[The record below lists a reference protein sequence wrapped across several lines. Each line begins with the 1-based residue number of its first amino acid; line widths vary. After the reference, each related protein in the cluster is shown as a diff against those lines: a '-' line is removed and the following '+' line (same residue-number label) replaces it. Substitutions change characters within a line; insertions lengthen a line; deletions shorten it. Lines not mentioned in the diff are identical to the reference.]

1 MKGYITTK
9 EMSERVG
16 LTLQRL
22 HQLIKMG
29 EIKGEKIGRDWLIE
43 EKYVDIILSRPEKR
57 GNYDRKKAA

>member
-43 EKYVDIILSRPEKR
+43 EKYVDIILNRPEKR